1 MSTTTGLTWLGI
13 LFCLTQSAMF
23 SGLNLAVFNTGRLRL
38 EVEAATGDM
47 DAPRVLK
54 LRQDP
59 HLTLTTILW
68 GNVGI
73 NVLLTLLSSSLL
85 VGVAAFVFSTFAI
98 TLFGEIIPQA
108 YFSRHGP
115 RMAALLYPV
124 LRAYSIL
131 LYPIAKP
138 SGLLLDFW
146 LGPEGPQFFREKEMR
161 ELIQTHIDAS
171 EAEVDRLEGLG
182 AMNFLA
188 IDDLMVSQEGEPV
201 DPESVISL
209 PVADGMLQ
217 FPDIERTPDDPFLRR
232 VQASGKRWII
242 VTGPDGDPKL
252 MIDSDAFLRTAL
264 FGEGPFDPRP
274 ACHRPVIVRDLARR
288 LGDVMTQLKARPEYP
303 GDNVIDQDVLLVWAE
318 HKRVITGADIL
329 GRLLSGIASLDTKR
343 QPANT

>member
-1 MSTTTGLTWLGI
+1 MDITTGLTWFGI

-23 SGLNLAVFNTGRLRL
+23 SGLNLAVFNTSRLRL
-38 EVEAATGDM
+38 EVEAATGDK

-59 HLTLTTILW
+59 HQTLTTILW

-73 NVLLTLLSSSLL
+73 NVLLTLLSNSLL
-85 VGVAAFVFSTFAI
+85 VGVAAFLFSTFVI

-124 LRAYSIL
+124 LRGYSIL
-131 LYPIAKP
+131 LYPITKP
-138 SGLLLDFW
+138 SALLLDLW
-146 LGPEGPQFFREKEMR
+146 LGPEGPQFFREKEFR
-161 ELIQTHIDAS
+161 ELIRTHIDAS

-209 PVADGMLQ
+209 PMADGKVQ
-217 FPDIERTPDDPFLRR
+217 FPNIERSPDDPFLRR

-242 VTGPDGDPKL
+242 ITTPDGDPKF
-252 MIDSDAFLRTAL
+252 MIDSNAFLRAAL
-264 FGEGPFDPRP
+264 FGEGAFDPWP
-274 ACHRPVIVRDLARR
+274 SCHRPVIVRDLARR
-288 LGDVMTQLKARPEYP
+288 LGDVITQLKVRPQYP
-303 GDNVIDQDVLLVWAE
+303 GDNVIDQDVLLVWAG

-329 GRLLSGIASLDTKR
+329 GRLLSGIANLDIKAQRAAT
-343 QPANT
+343 